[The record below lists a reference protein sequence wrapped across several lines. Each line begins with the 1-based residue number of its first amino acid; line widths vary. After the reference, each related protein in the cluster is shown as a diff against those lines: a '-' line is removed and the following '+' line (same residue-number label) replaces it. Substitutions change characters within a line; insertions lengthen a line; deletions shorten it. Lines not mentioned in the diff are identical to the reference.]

1 MYLKWAR
8 FTDLLIYQARPPPAS
23 QCSFHKTQHCG
34 NSLYLDAE
42 QTLASP
48 KWCGFA
54 IDKANSSSENRVLVS
69 RRRRGIGILQTTQ
82 VWLQKQFIVAYTENL
97 QLWNSVGCIHWQ
109 MIPNGLKMGKKK
121 KTPKTWCNEV
131 WSQMVQAYVLL
142 GTRPCS
148 SWRELA
154 AMAPA
159 DVLQEK
165 GRFPLL
171 GRKDRKRAGEERE

>member
-97 QLWNSVGCIHWQ
+97 QLWNSVGCIH
-109 MIPNGLKMGKKK
+109 
-121 KTPKTWCNEV
+121 
-131 WSQMVQAYVLL
+131 
-142 GTRPCS
+142 
-148 SWRELA
+148 
-154 AMAPA
+154 
-159 DVLQEK
+159 
-165 GRFPLL
+165 
-171 GRKDRKRAGEERE
+171 